1 MKKENIS
8 LALLKILEPYTDLN
22 GKLFTIDKNTSD
34 RFVLTVKDILNDSNF
49 YFATSDLKNEGN
61 GKLVAAISFTPGYE
75 HSVAPISMNIL
86 QEHLSKYFEKWVKM
100 IQDYYEVKSVFDD
113 PFLSAFQEE
122 FEEEFQLSTYSDTK
136 PFTTKQILQL
146 DFYLEKLSE
155 NVQKIRTD
163 NNVEDIDIIEDD
175 IQDVRNNLSIK
186 TQMWILQ
193 KIFFIYAQLA
203 KQGPAVIKEFMD
215 EAKKSMIKEIIS
227 KGINL
232 ISNSI

>member
-1 MKKENIS
+1 
-8 LALLKILEPYTDLN
+8 
-22 GKLFTIDKNTSD
+22 
-34 RFVLTVKDILNDSNF
+34 
-49 YFATSDLKNEGN
+49 
-61 GKLVAAISFTPGYE
+61 
-75 HSVAPISMNIL
+75 
-86 QEHLSKYFEKWVKM
+86 SKYFEKWVKM